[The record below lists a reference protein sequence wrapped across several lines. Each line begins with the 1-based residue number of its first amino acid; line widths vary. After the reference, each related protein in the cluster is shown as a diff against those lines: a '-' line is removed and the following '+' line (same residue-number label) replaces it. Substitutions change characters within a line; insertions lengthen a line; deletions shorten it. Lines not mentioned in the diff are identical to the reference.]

1 MGTINAPSQ
10 FEGWLFRIA
19 LNAFRNDLE
28 RGQAK
33 KREGT
38 HVELDEGTDGDRK
51 QGLVAMAR
59 PGEDAVQILLSA
71 ERRATVFAA
80 IEALPDQMRRCLQLR
95 VIHEL
100 SNQEIA
106 LVMGISVSTVKGT
119 LAAGSWNRS

>member
-1 MGTINAPSQ
+1 VGTINAPSQ

-59 PGEDAVQILLSA
+59 PGEDPVQILLSA